1 MYEWL
6 LDFSVECSALSI
18 CFDLPFLQVSVSNE
32 LTGFDRKLWSRGR
45 GGVGGRVRAMMKV
58 S

>member
-6 LDFSVECSALSI
+6 LDFSVECSAPSI
-18 CFDLPFLQVSVSNE
+18 YFDLPFPQVSVSNE

-45 GGVGGRVRAMMKV
+45 GGGWEGGLEQ
-58 S
+58 